1 MAHCLSEWTGKKHSS
16 IVQSSERTQRS
27 SSQSSVGRRDLL
39 AGMCVTN
46 KLKYGQLG
54 PETFF

>member
-27 SSQSSVGRRDLL
+27 SSQTSTGHRDPHRQNVCDQQTKMWPT
-39 AGMCVTN
+39 GV
-46 KLKYGQLG
+46 
-54 PETFF
+54 